1 MDVRTFPSAPGSVC
15 VLTEEVVSYVD
26 KFSDYVD
33 IDVNV
38 NIR

>member
-15 VLTEEVVSYVD
+15 VLTEVVSYVD